1 MRQDI
6 GKLNP
11 PYILYLPLI
20 LKGNTDTADGK
31 LMHFITATFHLSHW
45 LKPLHKHIC
54 LLLTDLTFIHEG
66 NKSYRNGL
74 VYFEKMVSGK

>member
-1 MRQDI
+1 MLYFSFFTECKFHVLVLSNHEAMRQVV

-31 LMHFITATFHLSHW
+31 LMHFITATFHLSH
-45 LKPLHKHIC
+45 
-54 LLLTDLTFIHEG
+54 
-66 NKSYRNGL
+66 
-74 VYFEKMVSGK
+74 